1 MTRITLDVDEQV
13 IRRAEQ
19 VALDRKTTVTQMVRE
34 FLESV
39 AADDAAGGEEASRRL
54 AQSFDRLSRNIGPRR
69 SRRADLYDR

>member
-19 VALDRKTTVTQMVRE
+19 IASDRKTTVTQMVRE

-39 AADDAAGGEEASRRL
+39 AADDAAGREEARRRL
-54 AQSFDRLSRNIGPRR
+54 AQSFGRLSRDMGPRR
-69 SRRADLYDR
+69 WRREDLYER